1 MKKYGPVKV
10 VDYKY
15 MNERAKE
22 LLSKV
27 GLKRDPKT
35 LVEDISISEKQQVE
49 IAKALAA
56 DSKVIIMDEPTASLT
71 SEEVNHLFKIVRQ
84 LKEEGKGIVFIS
96 HKLGEIIEI
105 GDRVS
110 VLKDGA
116 YVGTRDVKDVTAD
129 DLVTMMVGRTIQ
141 NTYQHEDAPDTY
153 ENTEVILRFVICL
166 VRIKRLRMSRLNFIR
181 VKSSDSRDL
190 SVPAEVK

>member
-1 MKKYGPVKV
+1 
-10 VDYKY
+10 
-15 MNERAKE
+15 
-22 LLSKV
+22 
-27 GLKRDPKT
+27 
-35 LVEDISISEKQQVE
+35 
-49 IAKALAA
+49 
-56 DSKVIIMDEPTASLT
+56 MDEPTASLT

-190 SVPAEVK
+190 SVPAEVNDECNIRV

>member
-1 MKKYGPVKV
+1 
-10 VDYKY
+10 

-84 LKEEGKGIVFIS
+84 LKEEGKGIVFILTS
-96 HKLGEIIEI
+96 SVKLLNRRI
-105 GDRVS
+105 GCR
-110 VLKDGA
+110 
-116 YVGTRDVKDVTAD
+116 
-129 DLVTMMVGRTIQ
+129 
-141 NTYQHEDAPDTY
+141 
-153 ENTEVILRFVICL
+153 C
-166 VRIKRLRMSRLNFIR
+166 
-181 VKSSDSRDL
+181 
-190 SVPAEVK
+190 

>member
-1 MKKYGPVKV
+1 
-10 VDYKY
+10 

-116 YVGTRDVKDVTAD
+116 YVGTRDVKM
-129 DLVTMMVGRTIQ
+129 LRQTISL
-141 NTYQHEDAPDTY
+141 P
-153 ENTEVILRFVICL
+153 
-166 VRIKRLRMSRLNFIR
+166 
-181 VKSSDSRDL
+181 
-190 SVPAEVK
+190 

>member
-1 MKKYGPVKV
+1 
-10 VDYKY
+10 

-96 HKLGEIIEI
+96 HKLGEIIE
-105 GDRVS
+105 
-110 VLKDGA
+110 
-116 YVGTRDVKDVTAD
+116 
-129 DLVTMMVGRTIQ
+129 
-141 NTYQHEDAPDTY
+141 
-153 ENTEVILRFVICL
+153 
-166 VRIKRLRMSRLNFIR
+166 
-181 VKSSDSRDL
+181 
-190 SVPAEVK
+190 

>member
-1 MKKYGPVKV
+1 
-10 VDYKY
+10 
-15 MNERAKE
+15 
-22 LLSKV
+22 
-27 GLKRDPKT
+27 
-35 LVEDISISEKQQVE
+35 
-49 IAKALAA
+49 
-56 DSKVIIMDEPTASLT
+56 MDEPTASLT

-129 DLVTMMVGRTIQ
+129 DLVTMMVGRKFRILISMRMLPIPTRIQ
-141 NTYQHEDAPDTY
+141 KSF
-153 ENTEVILRFVICL
+153 LRFVICL
-166 VRIKRLRMSRLNFIR
+166 VRTKRLRMSRLNFIR